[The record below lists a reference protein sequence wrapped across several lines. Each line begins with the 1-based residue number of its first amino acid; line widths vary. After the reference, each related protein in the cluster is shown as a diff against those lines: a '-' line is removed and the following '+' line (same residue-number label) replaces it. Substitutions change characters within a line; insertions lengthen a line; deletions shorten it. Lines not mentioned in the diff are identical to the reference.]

1 MQWNRTTYYPLRPL
15 RSAPSSTESQE
26 VELHIC
32 LMVSPVISNR
42 PCLFCFHL
50 DGCYKLYWQPRGLL
64 MEKFQDGL
72 VTSRYSSGADGDGIS
87 HWQFHAQI
95 NSQL

>member
-32 LMVSPVISNR
+32 LMVSPAISNR

-87 HWQFHAQI
+87 H
-95 NSQL
+95 